1 MPSRFT
7 KFDRIRYKQV
17 HKKAIAPYVAA
28 LRGLILD
35 TFYMLLVVIGIVI
48 LLKILGMAVFLLLK
62 KFDLV
67 RQVKHYQANQDLK
80 KEMNNTAVPHC
91 IQFPST
97 ESLRREIG
105 PVKLSPIMRVKF
117 GSLVREGQT
126 SQWVGRQGATLG
138 DKSQRATLD

>member
-1 MPSRFT
+1 MVSRFT
-7 KFDRIRYKQV
+7 KFDRISYKQV
-17 HKKAIAPYVAA
+17 HKRAIAPYLAA

-35 TFYMLLVVIGIVI
+35 TFYVLLVVIGIVI
-48 LLKILGMAVFLLLK
+48 LLKVLGIAVFLLLK

-67 RQVKHYQANQDLK
+67 RQVKQYQANQDLK
-80 KEMNNTAVPHC
+80 KVMNSMAVPRC

-97 ESLRREIG
+97 ENLRREVG

-126 SQWVGRQGATLG
+126 SQWVGHQGATLG
-138 DKSQRATLD
+138 ENSQRVA